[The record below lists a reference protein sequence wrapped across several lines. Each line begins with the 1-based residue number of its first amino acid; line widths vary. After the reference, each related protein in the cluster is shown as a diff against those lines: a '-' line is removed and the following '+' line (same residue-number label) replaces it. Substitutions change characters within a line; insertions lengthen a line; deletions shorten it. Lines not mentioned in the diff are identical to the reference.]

1 MIVIDMD
8 KEDDIV
14 LMSTKDGWRMHMR
27 DARVAEFECNENV
40 ESLGGWKHM
49 SMKIQAG
56 DIIRQKIGDTSKDK
70 EKVPKF
76 FVENDNPFIFFD
88 DIKRAVTRSKS
99 EEEEEIVYLPPITPI
114 NDKRLVY
121 MPDEMLPP
129 KVISLKG
136 EITLS

>member
-1 MIVIDMD
+1 MIVIDID

-14 LMSTKDGWRMHMR
+14 LMSTKNGWRMHMR

-40 ESLGGWKHM
+40 ESLGGWKHV
-49 SMKIQAG
+49 SLKIQAG
-56 DIIRQKIGDTSKDK
+56 DIIHQKFEDTSKDT
-70 EKVPKF
+70 KVPKF
-76 FVENDNPFIFFD
+76 FEENDNPFITFS
-88 DIKRAVTRSKS
+88 DIKAAISRSKS
-99 EEEEEIVYLPPITPI
+99 ESNEDVVYLKPL

-129 KVISLKG
+129 KITGLSLKG